1 MEVYYFISF
10 PNTYIMLLPVTGL
23 PDKKPS
29 TTCGI
34 TWRHPRDSS
43 KMIQAMAISLGCL
56 QELDGKTAV
65 RDITHLGCRVRRNQ
79 AGTGQEAATFRS
91 T

>member
-1 MEVYYFISF
+1 
-10 PNTYIMLLPVTGL
+10 
-23 PDKKPS
+23 
-29 TTCGI
+29 
-34 TWRHPRDSS
+34 
-43 KMIQAMAISLGCL
+43 MIQAMAISLGCL

-65 RDITHLGCRVRRNQ
+65 RDTTHVGYRVQRNQ